1 MRVFP
6 FTFILLLNNGYTQ
19 KATCSLPM
27 VFISAGAHF
36 QHQPAPEA
44 ALLECGSQLNQRGLA
59 NLLRIISFLP
69 RSQRQLP
76 HKKQAR
82 RQRSHRDKMNS
93 GGDANVQKLES
104 ASRRQQDSHTDCHEV
119 SHSDS
124 HQSPQ
129 PHRPVDLNRTQ
140 SSTGTAAIHWRH
152 LGGPPMRDSA
162 AAVTSASPDD
172 PRYELATTQWPPICP
187 VAHHLSS
194 DPPPVHA
201 VTHHLSKD
209 PPPVQ

>member
-1 MRVFP
+1 MGKHKKVTR
-6 FTFILLLNNGYTQ
+6 
-19 KATCSLPM
+19 SLPVVCM
-27 VFISAGAHF
+27 SAGAHF

-44 ALLECGSQLNQRGLA
+44 ALLGCGSQLNQRGLA
-59 NLLRIISFLP
+59 NLRRIISFLP

-93 GGDANVQKLES
+93 GGDADVQKLES

-129 PHRPVDLNRTQ
+129 PHRPVDLNRTLNRTQ
-140 SSTGTAAIHWRH
+140 SSSGTAAIHWRH
-152 LGGPPMRDSA
+152 LGGLPMRDSA
-162 AAVTSASPDD
+162 AAVTSGSPDG
-172 PRYELATTQWPPICP
+172 PRYELAFTQWPPTCGWPTTCP
-187 VAHHLSS
+187 
-194 DPPPVHA
+194 
-201 VTHHLSKD
+201 VTHHLSM
-209 PPPVQ
+209 Q